1 MEVTSRRR
9 YHRSRRR
16 RMRGFS
22 PLLINSMQAEGF
34 PYGRSPSSRRSG
46 VPFVLLRAGPSASV
60 SAEGQRGTSVVGHIH
75 QEVRVRAERAMTIRM
90 LVDTGATFSV
100 VPRRLACAL
109 GIRRPRRS
117 VSVRLA
123 DGRRV
128 RLGADVAII
137 RIDGREAP
145 ATLLVGD
152 VDEPILGVEALE
164 ALGLV
169 VDPRKKRLSP
179 SRPYAVRLGGY
190 R

>member
-1 MEVTSRRR
+1 
-9 YHRSRRR
+9 
-16 RMRGFS
+16 
-22 PLLINSMQAEGF
+22 
-34 PYGRSPSSRRSG
+34 

-60 SAEGQRGTSVVGHIH
+60 SAEGQRGTGVVGHIH

-100 VPRRLACAL
+100 VPRRLARAL
-109 GIRRPRRS
+109 GIRRGRRS
-117 VSVRLA
+117 VSMRLA
-123 DGRRV
+123 DERRV
-128 RLGADVAII
+128 RLGADVTII

>member
-1 MEVTSRRR
+1 M
-9 YHRSRRR
+9 
-16 RMRGFS
+16 
-22 PLLINSMQAEGF
+22 
-34 PYGRSPSSRRSG
+34 
-46 VPFVLLRAGPSASV
+46 
-60 SAEGQRGTSVVGHIH
+60 GHIH
-75 QEVRVRAERAMTIRM
+75 QKVRLRAEKAATVRM
-90 LVDTGATFSV
+90 LVDTGATFCAI
-100 VPRRLACAL
+100 PPRLARAL

-117 VSVRLA
+117 VRVRLA

-137 RIDGREAP
+137 QIDGRQAP
-145 ATLLVGD
+145 TTILVGN

-169 VDPRKKRLSP
+169 VDPRRKRLSP

>member
-1 MEVTSRRR
+1 M
-9 YHRSRRR
+9 
-16 RMRGFS
+16 
-22 PLLINSMQAEGF
+22 
-34 PYGRSPSSRRSG
+34 
-46 VPFVLLRAGPSASV
+46 PFVLLRAGPSASV
-60 SAEGQRGTSVVGHIH
+60 SAEGQRGTGAVGHIRQEVRVH

-100 VPRRLACAL
+100 VPRRLARAL

-179 SRPYAVRLGGY
+179 SRPYAVRIGGY

>member
-1 MEVTSRRR
+1 M
-9 YHRSRRR
+9 
-16 RMRGFS
+16 
-22 PLLINSMQAEGF
+22 
-34 PYGRSPSSRRSG
+34 
-46 VPFVLLRAGPSASV
+46 
-60 SAEGQRGTSVVGHIH
+60 GHIH
-75 QEVRVRAERAMTIRM
+75 QKVRLRGEKATTVRM

-100 VPRRLACAL
+100 IPLWLAHAI

-137 RIDGREAP
+137 QIDGREAP
-145 ATLLVGD
+145 TTILVGK

-169 VDPRKKRLSP
+169 VDPGKKRLSP
-179 SRPYAVRLGGY
+179 SRRYAVRLGGY